1 MSRKACLTVFFG
13 LKHANFCVR
22 SLGKGGMAKRCAGI
36 FCTFFRSALQS
47 DFLVFS
53 LKLRKERQKQMKRT
67 IKNFGKLS
75 ALLLAL
81 IMAFSLVAC
90 QMPDNDDDGNITD
103 KGKMTLVIERSN
115 SIPYEVNLN
124 DVKIEKG
131 LVSVLDYLK
140 TEGKLDYSMNG
151 TMIDSVGELKN
162 DAAKGEYIYIYT
174 SVTEDADVSQ
184 WAKTVEYKG
193 QTLVSSGVGAAE
205 MHD

>member
-1 MSRKACLTVFFG
+1 
-13 LKHANFCVR
+13 
-22 SLGKGGMAKRCAGI
+22 
-36 FCTFFRSALQS
+36 
-47 DFLVFS
+47 
-53 LKLRKERQKQMKRT
+53 MKRT
-67 IKNFGKLS
+67 NKKIGKLS

-90 QMPDNDDDGNITD
+90 QMPEEEGGEPVD

-115 SIPYEVNLN
+115 SIPYEVDLN

-140 TEGKLDYSMNG
+140 AKGKLDYSMNG
-151 TMIDSVGELKN
+151 TILDSVGGLKN

-184 WAKTVEYKG
+184 WAKTVEYEGK
-193 QTLVSSGVGAAE
+193 TLVSSGVGAAD
-205 MHD
+205 MHIKADAIIYIGLIVWEN